1 MGGSLKV
8 PRWGRGSVE
17 GTAKQMGEGSLLSGK
32 MREGQ
37 MSGSWWICKEGWEG
51 VGLRVNGG
59 VIVWVFLGLD
69 E

>member
-37 MSGSWWICKEGWEG
+37 MSGSWWICKEGGAEG
-51 VGLRVNGG
+51 QWGCDCMSVSGFR
-59 VIVWVFLGLD
+59 
-69 E
+69 

>member
-1 MGGSLKV
+1 
-8 PRWGRGSVE
+8 
-17 GTAKQMGEGSLLSGK
+17 MGEGSLLSGK